1 VIGNKVFNGI
11 GRGPSRVNAGKTAI
25 LRTTM
30 PIGLYRRLKRGRVAG
45 TVTFVVTVTSTNGSR
60 KQTNIRTGL
69 TR

>member
-1 VIGNKVFNGI
+1 
-11 GRGPSRVNAGKTAI
+11 
-25 LRTTM
+25 M